1 MRKWVSFFPKKSD
14 LFKEKITA
22 YTEQVENSIILN
34 SSNFINEKKYKEYS
48 KFNFLAGFE
57 EVSKILDLD
66 NNFRRLED
74 DWYLG
79 FLNYNFNNISS
90 KKDSIIYFPNSYFFQ
105 PKWLIIE
112 ENSQWKIGFLE
123 NISNK
128 EEALEFIKNIELYK
142 SNKTNALDKTEIKQS
157 LSKTEYL
164 EKFNKI
170 KSEIYKGNL
179 SVINL
184 AIEFYCNN
192 ITLNPASTFI
202 NINKLS
208 PMPFS
213 SFIKIK
219 SKYALVFSPE
229 RYLQKNSNKI
239 ITMPMKGTA
248 GKSNNSNENINIL
261 NKLLSS
267 QKERGENIT
276 TVEEIKKQLST
287 ISKEKSIVIEELC
300 SVYDFPNVY
309 QMVSTISAEL
319 LTNKNWFDAI
329 KATFPMGSITG
340 VPKERAIE
348 LIENLEPNNRSLFSG
363 SIGYLSPKKD
373 FDFNVVIRS
382 LFYDEKENNL
392 SFWAGSA
399 ITTNSVGEEEYEE
412 CLTKSA
418 IIKKY
423 LTNKGK

>member
-170 KSEIYKGNL
+170 KS
-179 SVINL
+179 
-184 AIEFYCNN
+184 
-192 ITLNPASTFI
+192 
-202 NINKLS
+202 
-208 PMPFS
+208 
-213 SFIKIK
+213 
-219 SKYALVFSPE
+219 
-229 RYLQKNSNKI
+229 
-239 ITMPMKGTA
+239 
-248 GKSNNSNENINIL
+248 
-261 NKLLSS
+261 
-267 QKERGENIT
+267 
-276 TVEEIKKQLST
+276 
-287 ISKEKSIVIEELC
+287 
-300 SVYDFPNVY
+300 
-309 QMVSTISAEL
+309 
-319 LTNKNWFDAI
+319 
-329 KATFPMGSITG
+329 
-340 VPKERAIE
+340 
-348 LIENLEPNNRSLFSG
+348 
-363 SIGYLSPKKD
+363 
-373 FDFNVVIRS
+373 
-382 LFYDEKENNL
+382 
-392 SFWAGSA
+392 
-399 ITTNSVGEEEYEE
+399 
-412 CLTKSA
+412 
-418 IIKKY
+418 
-423 LTNKGK
+423 